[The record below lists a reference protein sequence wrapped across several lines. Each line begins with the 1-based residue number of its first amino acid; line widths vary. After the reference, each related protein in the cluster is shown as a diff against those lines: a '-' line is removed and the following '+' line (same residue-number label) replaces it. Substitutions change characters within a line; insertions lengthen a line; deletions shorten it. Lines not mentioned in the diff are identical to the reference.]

1 MSLRNLLATVW
12 RPSAELAQCCARV
25 LPEAPNE
32 GPHRLALGDGLPRV
46 EPMTVSTVP
55 FAARCSATFSAAVEA
70 AALLAFR
77 RGFLTGRPRPR
88 SGQATRR
95 PAQRQL
101 PDARAILT
109 RALEGFSPTA
119 EMPEIAEAQA
129 LLERTENGVKEGSSN
144 GKRG

>member
-46 EPMTVSTVP
+46 EPMTVGAVAL
-55 FAARCSATFSAAVEA
+55 AAGCTATFSAAVEA

-77 RGFLTGRPRPR
+77 CGFLAGSPRPC
-88 SGQATRR
+88 SGQAARR
-95 PAQRQL
+95 QAQRQWL
-101 PDARAILT
+101 AGRAFQRL
-109 RALEGFSPTA
+109 GF
-119 EMPEIAEAQA
+119 
-129 LLERTENGVKEGSSN
+129 LFHR
-144 GKRG
+144 